1 MSFSILVPLCLHFS
15 ISVCERTVV
24 RGKPTIVVFQERA
37 IQRRATP
44 QGHRA
49 EECLG
54 RVLKWEAGGQW
65 REAMP
70 RNCFSEDTPE
80 ALWRLWSVRRR
91 KAPFAWWK
99 VWRSLL
105 SEQVVGHPKRE
116 RRGRVR
122 GSECL
127 LTAVLKGSLSDWEGC
142 ADHRQSAPRWWL
154 SPIGRKKLQ
163 LLFGR
168 ELAGRCM

>member
-80 ALWRLWSVRRR
+80 ALWSLWSVRGLTSEGGRLHLHDGR
-91 KAPFAWWK
+91 CGGVCSVSRLWDIPRGNGVEESGDLSACWLLCWRAVSVTGK
-99 VWRSLL
+99 VVLITGSLL
-105 SEQVVGHPKRE
+105 HGDGYLP
-116 RRGRVR
+116 
-122 GSECL
+122 
-127 LTAVLKGSLSDWEGC
+127 
-142 ADHRQSAPRWWL
+142 
-154 SPIGRKKLQ
+154 
-163 LLFGR
+163 
-168 ELAGRCM
+168 LAGRSSSCFLEGS